1 MLQEENDALFEKVCL
16 LTPKQ
21 NQFLSVLY
29 DVDCKHR
36 IMLQL
41 RHAEEKRQ
49 EVEIRSRELEKQV
62 NVFASLLTLK
72 LLGISLS

>member
-21 NQFLSVLY
+21 NQFLFVFH
-29 DVDCKHR
+29 DFDCKHL
-36 IMLQL
+36 IVLQL
-41 RHAEEKRQ
+41 RLAEEKRQ

-62 NVFASLLTLK
+62 NVFAY
-72 LLGISLS
+72 

>member
-21 NQFLSVLY
+21 NQFLPVLY
-29 DVDCKHR
+29 DVDCKHL
-36 IMLQL
+36 MLQL